1 MSLSRFV
8 SPDLD
13 AAVANI
19 YAVFEPYLRRS
30 RELNVCNCPSC
41 ISLEDERK
49 LVATP
54 LGDIP
59 AKLLTQYTHAAVT
72 WDERAS
78 FEMRYF
84 LPRYCELI
92 AHDEPPSQAG
102 ETSDCLSRLGRY
114 ANWRQTWPSSEVT
127 ALEKFFVAL
136 LQDRLS
142 RIETVSHDSGLF
154 SPRERIEDVLAL
166 AITAGAA
173 LSPLLATW
181 NTARDPGAVL
191 HMAAIRFNVR
201 HYDNS
206 HPPRLPTRISTGI
219 RQRRRPS
226 RHSCC
231 VTRSPLVS
239 RQPFLLRTVKLSRAF
254 WLLQLGRYGDSRV

>member
-1 MSLSRFV
+1 MKLVFRKHSLMSLSRFV

-19 YAVFEPYLRRS
+19 YAVFEPYLLRS
-30 RELNVCNCPSC
+30 PELNVCNCPSC

-114 ANWRQTWPSSEVT
+114 R
-127 ALEKFFVAL
+127 
-136 LQDRLS
+136 
-142 RIETVSHDSGLF
+142 SGRRTGKL
-154 SPRERIEDVLAL
+154 RK
-166 AITAGAA
+166 
-173 LSPLLATW
+173 
-181 NTARDPGAVL
+181 
-191 HMAAIRFNVR
+191 
-201 HYDNS
+201 
-206 HPPRLPTRISTGI
+206 PT
-219 RQRRRPS
+219 
-226 RHSCC
+226 
-231 VTRSPLVS
+231 L
-239 RQPFLLRTVKLSRAF
+239 KLK
-254 WLLQLGRYGDSRV
+254 